1 MKTLFLFITLT
12 MSDFVFSQ
20 VNDPVMDQLNQ
31 MRDRMMNQ
39 MQANDSFDSE
49 IQKMFE
55 RMQKLGQ
62 IQGLPDRFKSN
73 VNAIEYYWK
82 DSKTLVVKVSKDD
95 ELNVDIKE
103 GMIVLNGMKV
113 SKTQNSMSKYSF
125 SQSIP
130 INSSLDITTV
140 DMKMNDGNIVISF
153 KEKKPKKTI

>member
-1 MKTLFLFITLT
+1 MKTLFLFIALT

-31 MRDRMMNQ
+31 MRDRMMKQ

-55 RMQKLGQ
+55 RMQELGQ

-95 ELNVDIKE
+95 EMNVDIKE

-130 INSSLDITTV
+130 IKSSLDITTV

-153 KEKKPKKTI
+153 KEKKTKKTI